1 MKLEE
6 ETWTLIEGSRDHHE
20 MSRIVKG
27 KENKYSDEDFVVAYV
42 ITDHQNEEARV
53 EDLKRARLITAAPKL
68 LKALKRA
75 WDEGRDDTPEMWDE
89 IEEAINTAE
98 GFA

>member
-6 ETWTLIEGSRDHHE
+6 ETWTLIEGSPDHHE

-42 ITDHQNEEARV
+42 ITDHQNLEARE
-53 EDLKRARLITAAPKL
+53 EDLKRARLIAAAPKL
-68 LKALKRA
+68 LKALKRLV
-75 WDEGRDDTPEMWDE
+75 DE
-89 IEEAINTAE
+89 IKSDSPDMWGEIYSALKAAGE
-98 GFA
+98 